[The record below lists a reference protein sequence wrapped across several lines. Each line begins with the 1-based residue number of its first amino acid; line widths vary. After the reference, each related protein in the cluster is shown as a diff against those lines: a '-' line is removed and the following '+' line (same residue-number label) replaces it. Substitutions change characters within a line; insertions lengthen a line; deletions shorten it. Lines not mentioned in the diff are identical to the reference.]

1 MTKISR
7 RKFSESI
14 LGISLC
20 SLMNS
25 AHTKSHGSDSLR
37 IISLGGAITEIIY
50 QLNLQKYL
58 VGVDATSNYPTDSQ
72 KYPSVGYARTLSIE
86 GVLSLNPTH
95 ILATEDVGPT
105 AFIRTI
111 KNNKKI
117 NFEILDSQY
126 SFDGLIKRVQRIAT
140 IGDVTKSAEKLIAQL
155 NQSWQIAYLDQST
168 SHQKPK
174 VLFLLS
180 HQASRILVSGRET
193 GAAAIIHYAGGVNVI
208 NSYAGYKPLN
218 VEAFIQ
224 ANPDVILMTKQTE
237 HMLGGSQALL
247 KNRALGSV
255 SALRNNRLISIDA
268 NQLLGFG
275 PRLPQTILELRRE
288 LFA

>member
-1 MTKISR
+1 MLGVSLYGLINSVYAMSY
-7 RKFSESI
+7 RK
-14 LGISLC
+14 
-20 SLMNS
+20 
-25 AHTKSHGSDSLR
+25 DSLR

-50 QLNLQKYL
+50 KLNLQKYL
-58 VGVDATSNYPTDSQ
+58 VGVDATSNYPIESQ
-72 KYPSVGYARTLSIE
+72 NYPSVGYARTLSIE

-95 ILATEDVGPT
+95 ILATEEVGPP
-105 AFIRTI
+105 AFIRAI
-111 KNNKKI
+111 KNNKNI
-117 NFEILDSQY
+117 NFEILDSEY
-126 SFDGLIKRVQRIAT
+126 SFDGLIKRIQRIAT

-155 NQSWQIAYLDQST
+155 NQSWRIAYLDQST
-168 SHQKPK
+168 GYQKPK

-193 GAAAIIHYAGGVNVI
+193 GAAAIIHYAGGI
-208 NSYAGYKPLN
+208 NAINTHTGYKPLN
-218 VEAFIQ
+218 IEAFIQ

-237 HMLGGSQALL
+237 HLLSSSQALL

-255 SALRNNRLISIDA
+255 GALKNNRLISIDA

-288 LFA
+288 LFAQ

>member
-1 MTKISR
+1 MSKISR
-7 RKFSESI
+7 RKFSELM
-14 LGISLC
+14 LGIGFYGLI
-20 SLMNS
+20 NS
-25 AHTKSHGSDSLR
+25 AHARQYQNKPLR

-50 QLNLQKYL
+50 KLNLQKYL

-72 KYPSVGYARTLSIE
+72 NYPSVGYARTLSIE

-95 ILATEDVGPT
+95 ILATEDVGPP

-117 NFEILDSQY
+117 NFEILDSEY
-126 SFDGLIKRVQRIAT
+126 SFDGLINRVHRIGA
-140 IGDVTKSAEKLIAQL
+140 IAGVANSAQTLIAQL
-155 NQSWQIAYLDQST
+155 NESWRFANADEPI
-168 SHQKPK
+168 SHAQPK

-180 HQASRILVSGRET
+180 HQASRILVSGRDT
-193 GAAAIIHYAGGVNVI
+193 GAAAMIRYAGGMNAI

-218 VEAFIQ
+218 IEAFIQ

-237 HMLGGSQALL
+237 RSLSTSQVLL
-247 KNRALGSV
+247 KNPALGSV
-255 SALRNNRLISIDA
+255 AALKNNRLISIDA

-288 LFA
+288 IFS

>member
-1 MTKISR
+1 
-7 RKFSESI
+7 
-14 LGISLC
+14 
-20 SLMNS
+20 
-25 AHTKSHGSDSLR
+25 
-37 IISLGGAITEIIY
+37 
-50 QLNLQKYL
+50 
-58 VGVDATSNYPTDSQ
+58 
-72 KYPSVGYARTLSIE
+72 VGYARTLSIE

-117 NFEILDSQY
+117 NFEILDSEY

-255 SALRNNRLISIDA
+255 AALRNNRLISIDA

>member
-1 MTKISR
+1 
-7 RKFSESI
+7 
-14 LGISLC
+14 
-20 SLMNS
+20 MNS

-105 AFIRTI
+105 AFIRAI

-117 NFEILDSQY
+117 NFEILDSEY

-255 SALRNNRLISIDA
+255 AALRNNRLISIDA